1 MRHKLDSRYSTFLG
15 ELLGRAAIR
24 YQGSALRVLVLAGV
38 VRRRRGSAAD
48 VKLLIGGRATK
59 KTGGSWNGG

>member
-15 ELLGRAAIR
+15 ELLGRASIR
-24 YQGSALRVLVLAGV
+24 YQGSALRVLFLAG